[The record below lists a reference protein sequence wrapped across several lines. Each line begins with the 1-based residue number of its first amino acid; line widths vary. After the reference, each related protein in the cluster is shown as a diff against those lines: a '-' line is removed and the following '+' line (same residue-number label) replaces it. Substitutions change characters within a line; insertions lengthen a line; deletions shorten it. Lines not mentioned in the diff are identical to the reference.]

1 MMYELHKYWV
11 DTFLLFCKK
20 KIGNDWFFMVS
31 NLYNE
36 SLFLQCF
43 CYILACWWNLKSW
56 KVISLRGSLS
66 WQFFLCFQVKLWY
79 NCLLWWITIKGAIN
93 KKLTMAKV
101 SEGGGVGG
109 GGDEQEL
116 KLKKWS
122 CQGHFGNS
130 VVLLKLVKLRRDVA
144 ERDIKNLR

>member
-11 DTFLLFCKK
+11 DSFLLFCKK

-79 NCLLWWITIKGAIN
+79 NCLLWWITTKGAIN

-101 SEGGGVGG
+101 SEGGGGG
-109 GGDEQEL
+109 GGRRRWTGVKIEEMEL
-116 KLKKWS
+116 SRTLWEFSGVPKT
-122 CQGHFGNS
+122 C
-130 VVLLKLVKLRRDVA
+130 
-144 ERDIKNLR
+144 